1 MRYWLW
7 LIGVYVDVRRDID
20 FCLMIDIT
28 SLKSQLT
35 DDRIIE
41 LMDALGAPLMKKIF
55 IKKHLTNELVYGI
68 I

>member
-1 MRYWLW
+1 MWHWLW
-7 LIGVYVDVRRDID
+7 FIDVYFDVRRDID

-41 LMDALGAPLMKKIF
+41 LIDAMGASLMKNF
-55 IKKHLTNELVYGI
+55 L
-68 I
+68 

>member
-1 MRYWLW
+1 MWHWLW
-7 LIGVYVDVRRDID
+7 LIGVYFDVRRDID

-41 LMDALGAPLMKKIF
+41 LMDTMGAPLMKKF
-55 IKKHLTNELVYGI
+55 L
-68 I
+68 